1 MAIKDF
7 EKKLDLFA
15 ELIVKIGIN
24 IQSGQKLVV
33 NGKNFTRGVPLEAA
47 PLMRRVVHHAY
58 QAGARYVDVIWDDP
72 ELTIERLKHAPSDS
86 FEEFPTWRTR
96 AMEEYLAAGNALMTV
111 YANDPDRYAAYDIDT
126 LNTLQRTMEKNLRPA
141 MEHLMMNIFNWCL
154 IAIPVPGWA
163 TKLYPNAKS
172 PEEAVDLL
180 WEKIFALCRLDQKDP
195 VKAWEDHIG
204 NLHARGKYLTEK
216 KYDGLK
222 YKSPGTDFTLGLP
235 EGHIW
240 ESARIKS
247 TRGVP
252 YVANLPTEEVF
263 SMPHKDRADGTVK
276 ATLPLIYSGATIE
289 DFSIT
294 FKNGRAVDFKAK
306 RGEDALKALLE
317 SDEGARHLGE
327 VALVPDSS
335 PIAQSRMMFYNTL
348 FDENAACHL
357 ALGRA
362 YRSTMTGGEQMS
374 AEQFSV
380 AGGNDSSIH
389 EDFMIGSGKLDID
402 GITKDGKAEP
412 ILRQGEWAF
421 NV

>member
-1 MAIKDF
+1 MIKDF

-15 ELIVKIGIN
+15 QLIVKIGIN
-24 IQSGQKLVV
+24 IQPGQKLVV

-58 QAGARYVDVIWDDP
+58 KAGAKFVDVIWDDP
-72 ELTIERLKHAPSDS
+72 ELMIERLQYAPKDS

-111 YANDPDRYAAYDIDT
+111 YANDPDRYAAYDMDT
-126 LNTLQRTMEKNLRPA
+126 LNTLQRTMEKNLQPA

-163 TKLYPNAKS
+163 TKLFPKAKS
-172 PEEAVDLL
+172 SEEAMDLL
-180 WEKIFALCRLDQKDP
+180 WEKIFTLCRLDQKDP
-195 VKAWEDHIG
+195 VEAWEDHISS
-204 NLHARGKYLTEK
+204 LHARGRYLTER
-216 KYDGLK
+216 KYSALK
-222 YKSPGTDFTLGLP
+222 YTGPGTDFTLGLP

-240 ESARIKS
+240 ESARITS
-247 TRGVP
+247 TGGVP

-263 SMPHKDRADGTVK
+263 SMPHRDRADGTVA
-276 ATLPLIYSGATIE
+276 ATLPLIHAGTIIE
-289 DFSIT
+289 DFSVT
-294 FKNGRAVDFKAK
+294 FKGGRAVDFKAK
-306 RGEDALKALLE
+306 RGANALKGLLE
-317 SDEGARHLGE
+317 TDEGARHLGE

-335 PIAQSRMMFYNTL
+335 PISQSRMMFYNTL

-362 YRSTMTGGEQMS
+362 YRSTMKGGEQMT
-374 AEQFSV
+374 AEQFAA
-380 AGGNDSSIH
+380 AGGNDSMIH

-402 GITKDGKAEP
+402 GVAKDGKAEP
-412 ILRQGEWAF
+412 IMRKGEWAF
-421 NV
+421 EV

>member
-1 MAIKDF
+1 MIKDF

-24 IQSGQKLVV
+24 IQPGQKLVA
-33 NGKNFTRGVPLEAA
+33 NGKNFTRGVPIEAA

-58 QAGARYVDVIWDDP
+58 KAGARFVDVIWDDT
-72 ELTIERLKHAPSDS
+72 ELTIERLKYAPRDS
-86 FEEFPTWRTR
+86 FEEFPSWRTR
-96 AMEEYLAAGNALMTV
+96 ALEEYLSAGNALLTV
-111 YANDPDRYAAYDIDT
+111 YANDPDKYSAFETET
-126 LNTLQRTMEKNLRPA
+126 LNTLQRTMEKNMQPA

-154 IAIPVPGWA
+154 IAMPVPGWA
-163 TKLYPNAKS
+163 TKLFPDAKS
-172 PEEAVDLL
+172 PDEAMDLL
-180 WEKIFALCRLDQKDP
+180 WEKIFMLCRLDQEDP

-204 NLHARGKYLTEK
+204 NLHARGQYLTEK
-216 KYDGLK
+216 KYDALK
-222 YKSPGTDFTLGLP
+222 YTGPGTDFTLGLP

-247 TRGVP
+247 TAGVP

-263 SMPHKDRADGTVK
+263 SMPHRERADGTVS
-276 ATLPLIYSGATIE
+276 ATLPLIYAGSTIE

-294 FKNGRAVDFKAK
+294 FKEGRVVDFKAK
-306 RGEDALKALLE
+306 KGGDALKSLLE

-335 PIAQSRMMFYNTL
+335 PISQSRMMFYNTL

-362 YRSTMTGGEQMS
+362 YRSTMSGGEQMS
-374 AEQFSV
+374 AEQFSA

-389 EDFMIGSGKLDID
+389 EDFMIGSNKLDID
-402 GITKDGKAEP
+402 GITKDGRSEP
-412 ILRQGEWAF
+412 IMRKGEWAF